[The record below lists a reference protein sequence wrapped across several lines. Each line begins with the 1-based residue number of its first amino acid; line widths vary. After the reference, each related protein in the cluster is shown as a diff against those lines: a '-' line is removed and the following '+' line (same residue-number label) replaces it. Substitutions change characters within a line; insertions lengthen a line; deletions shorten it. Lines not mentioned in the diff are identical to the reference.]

1 MNWLQTVGPRHRF
14 AYDGAMT
21 ASNDSPSNVW
31 RNAALAWLALALF
44 DATQIVVTMRAM
56 GMEHAW
62 LTLFLVTLA
71 SWAVWAVATPG
82 VLELLRRFPLPSRNA
97 QAWLAHGAAC
107 LAIGGAWAAW
117 AAMLEHHFDP
127 YADAHGPA
135 PFLRLLQAKFLGTLV
150 GDVLL
155 YGAIIALCTT
165 FEARSRLLQQRAAS
179 ARLAELL
186 AQSQLAALRLQ
197 LEPHFIF
204 NALNAIT
211 ALIRE
216 QRGSEAIAMTAS
228 LGDLLRRVTDGSQR
242 QVVTMEE
249 EIDFLCKYLEIQKMR
264 FAERLR
270 YHIDIPAALMKAQ
283 VPELI
288 VQQLVENAIKHGI
301 AKRAKGSELLVTA
314 TCDGAQLTLNVFND
328 GPPLANQVKESVGL
342 SNTRQRLQALY
353 GNAHALTL
361 QNHAATGVLA
371 TVTLP
376 FREHA

>member
-1 MNWLQTVGPRHRF
+1 
-14 AYDGAMT
+14 MT
-21 ASNDSPSNVW
+21 ASTDSSANVW

-82 VLELLRRFPLPSRNA
+82 VLKLLRRFPLPSRDA
-97 QAWLAHGAAC
+97 QAWVTHGAAC
-107 LAIGGAWAAW
+107 VAIGAAWAAW

-127 YADAHGPA
+127 YAYAHGPA
-135 PFLRLLQAKFLGTLV
+135 PFLQLLQAKFLGTLV

-155 YGAIIALCTT
+155 YGAIIALSTT

-216 QRGSEAIAMTAS
+216 QRGNEAIEMTAG

-242 QVVTMEE
+242 QFVTMEE
-249 EIDFLCKYLEIQKMR
+249 EIDFLGKYLDIQKMR

-301 AKRAKGSELLVTA
+301 AKRAKGGELLVTA
-314 TCDGAQLTLNVFND
+314 TRNGAQLTLSVFND
-328 GPPLANQVKESVGL
+328 GPLLTNHVKESVGL

-353 GNAHALTL
+353 GNAQALTL
-361 QNHAATGVLA
+361 QNQAATGVLA
-371 TVTLP
+371 TITLP
-376 FREHA
+376 FREHE